1 MKKLKALLPVLA
13 LTLSLT
19 GAKAITFTNDT
30 AIGAGNTAYDGQEV
44 AVSGCTL
51 TVDGVHSFATLV
63 LAGGAVLTHSPAPA
77 GETNNRLDLAIAGE
91 MTIDATSRV
100 DVNAKGY
107 GSRAG
112 PGAGNDAAN
121 ASGGGHG
128 GPGGNAFGAGGMSY
142 GDLLVPTM
150 WGSGGGNMDQTTPGG
165 AGGGWVRLSVGGA
178 LIVAGQLTANGQ
190 SVLASGGAGGS
201 IQVNAG
207 TLAGSGIITA
217 NGGSAGNAGS
227 GGGGGGRIAL
237 YYGSST
243 FNGGLT
249 ALGGFST
256 LANSGSAGTLYT
268 KVNSQ
273 SVGDLLLDNTG
284 RTNAMETPIT
294 SPVAY
299 RLMLTNVT
307 VSATNSLALT
317 SLRVSA
323 NSVLTHPPAQLTGLV
338 ITVANDAS
346 IDAGGAISAD
356 RKGYG
361 PVAGPGAGTNS
372 GYYPSGGGH
381 GGPGGNAYGGPT
393 GGVSYGDPLAPTQCG
408 SGGGNSMGFGTGG
421 MGGGVIRLDVGGLLT
436 VAGQLTA
443 NGESGRSSGG
453 AGGSIQ
459 VSAGTLAG
467 SGIITANG
475 GSPGNAGCGGGGGG
489 RIALYYGNSTFSG
502 GLTALG
508 GLATGAGNSG
518 GAGTLYTRANSQ
530 SFGDLRLDNS
540 GITNAMETPIT
551 SPVAY
556 RLTLTNVTVYAT
568 NSLTLTGLRV
578 SAGGLLTHP
587 FQGPRLQVFVQGDAM
602 VAGGG
607 VIGAEG
613 RGYPTHTGPGAGSGG
628 IYWGSTGSGA
638 GHGGQGGSS
647 WSDAGGVA
655 YDSAMEPV
663 DYGSG
668 GGGMGDRGPNRGGG
682 AIQLTVAGT
691 LTIDGRVSVNA
702 DAVTGSSDGG
712 GAGGSVWLTAS
723 RLNGAGSITADGQA
737 AGYPGSGAG
746 GGGRIAIYTGVNEF
760 AGAVAASGGEGGYR
774 SGSSGSRHY
783 GPNVPAGLISWWRGE
798 GNTSDTMDVHPGTP
812 LGGLSYAPGQIGQA
826 FVLNGQNAAVA
837 LGNWFNLQEFTLS
850 LWVKPDASQVQYADI
865 LDNNHTDYR
874 SWAIQHD
881 NVSDASRSS
890 WHWGANGA
898 GGIAY
903 WMTNSTWQQLVV
915 TVSSNHVSS
924 LYRNGQLVQT
934 VAGTGPITYD
944 GTQFFNLGKHHL
956 LGRYFNG
963 LVDELMCFNRPLLP
977 DEVASLYFNQGG
989 PLQLSIQP
997 AAGGVLLSWP
1007 AIATSYALVCRTNL
1021 TVGAWESVT
1030 NTPVLN
1036 GDRLEVLLPANTPI
1050 QRFFQLAQ

>member
-1 MKKLKALLPVLA
+1 MKMKSLLLAALA

-19 GAKAITFTNDT
+19 GTKAITFTNDT

-91 MTIDATSRV
+91 MTIEATSRV

-112 PGAGNDAAN
+112 PGAGNGAAN

-150 WGSGGGNMDQTTPGG
+150 WGSGGGNMDQTTPGA

-178 LIVAGQLTANGQ
+178 LTVAGQLTANGQ

-243 FNGGLT
+243 FSGGLT

-256 LANSGSAGTLYT
+256 SANSGGAGTLYI

-307 VSATNSLALT
+307 ASATNSLALT

-338 ITVANDAS
+338 ITVASDAS

-381 GGPGGNAYGGPT
+381 GGPGGNAYDGPT
-393 GGVSYGDPLAPTQCG
+393 GGVSYGDLLAPTQFG
-408 SGGGNSMGFGTGG
+408 SGGGNSMNFGTGG

-443 NGESGRSSGG
+443 NGESGRPSGG

-467 SGIITANG
+467 NGTIAANG

-502 GLTALG
+502 GLKALG
-508 GLATGAGNSG
+508 GLASGAFSGNSG
-518 GAGTLYTRANSQ
+518 GAGTLYTKANSQ
-530 SFGDLRLDNS
+530 SVGDLRLDNS
-540 GITNAMETPIT
+540 GVTNAMETPIT
-551 SPVAY
+551 APVAY
-556 RLTLTNVTVYAT
+556 RLTLANVTACVTAP
-568 NSLTLTGLRV
+568 LTLSGLRV

-587 FQGPRLQVFVQGDAM
+587 FQGPRLQVLVQGNTQVETGGS
-602 VAGGG
+602 VA
-607 VIGAEG
+607 ANT
-613 RGYPTHTGPGAGSGG
+613 RGYPAQTGPGKGG
-628 IYWGSTGSGA
+628 VGGTWGDPGSGA

-647 WSDAGGVA
+647 WSATGGVA

-663 DYGSG
+663 DFGSG
-668 GGGMGDRGPNRGGG
+668 GGDTHAAPNRGGG

-691 LTIDGRVSVNA
+691 LTIDGTVSVNA
-702 DAVTGSSDGG
+702 DAVTGSYDGG
-712 GAGGSVWLTAS
+712 GSGGSVWLTAS
-723 RLNGAGSITADGQA
+723 RLNGAGNITANGQVT
-737 AGYPGSGAG
+737 GYGGSGSG

-760 AGAVAASGGEGGYR
+760 AGTVAASGGQGGYR
-774 SGSSGSRHY
+774 NGSDGSLYYSTNVPPPMVIAQYPSGSANRFVSYLDVTFNQAVDPDTFTTNDVIVTTPAGPIPASQITLSGSGGVTWRIGFPTQMANGAY
-783 GPNVPAGLISWWRGE
+783 SFTVGPHIANVFGQEMETSYSGGFTLSFTTPTVTASQTGGNLSLIWSSA
-798 GNTSDTMDVHPGTP
+798 T
-812 LGGLSYAPGQIGQA
+812 GLSYQLQSATNLPSA
-826 FVLNGQNAAVA
+826 SWLNEG
-837 LGNWFNLQEFTLS
+837 E
-850 LWVKPDASQVQYADI
+850 P
-865 LDNNHTDYR
+865 LD
-874 SWAIQHD
+874 
-881 NVSDASRSS
+881 
-890 WHWGANGA
+890 
-898 GGIAY
+898 
-903 WMTNSTWQQLVV
+903 
-915 TVSSNHVSS
+915 
-924 LYRNGQLVQT
+924 
-934 VAGTGPITYD
+934 GTGGLLTNNLPI
-944 GTQFFNLGKHHL
+944 GAQPRKFFRFL
-956 LGRYFNG
+956 L
-963 LVDELMCFNRPLLP
+963 
-977 DEVASLYFNQGG
+977 
-989 PLQLSIQP
+989 
-997 AAGGVLLSWP
+997 
-1007 AIATSYALVCRTNL
+1007 
-1021 TVGAWESVT
+1021 
-1030 NTPVLN
+1030 
-1036 GDRLEVLLPANTPI
+1036 LEN
-1050 QRFFQLAQ
+1050 